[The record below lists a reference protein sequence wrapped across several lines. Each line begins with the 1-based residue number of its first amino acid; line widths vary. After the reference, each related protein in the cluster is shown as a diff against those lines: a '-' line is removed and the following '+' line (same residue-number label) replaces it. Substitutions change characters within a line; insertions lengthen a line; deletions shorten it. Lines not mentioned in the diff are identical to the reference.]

1 MPKARQR
8 NHSVSHHRS
17 LFAPS
22 PILVRRQPRTNA
34 AHAAA
39 SPSRRCDHA
48 RKSAADAVRIAA
60 EQRPVGSQTLSRPG
74 FPGFA
79 TGSNKRS
86 LRVHSRH
93 VLRPDGSNMGV
104 LSSSRARARQSAAR
118 TPSKYSADPEEH
130 LAHQAE
136 RCRDR
141 PHGARVTTHLLRR
154 RRHRPYLTTR
164 EHEVLRLLAD
174 GNTNEQSHRHS
185 RSRLTPSRPT
195 SATQ

>member
-1 MPKARQR
+1 MSPQSRGGAEPRGAIILQERGIIQCRRPRQR

-74 FPGFA
+74 FAGFA
-79 TGSNKRS
+79 AGSNKRS

-104 LSSSRARARQSAAR
+104 LSSSRARASQRRERPVSTRPTQRNIWPTKRNGAVIALMAQGY
-118 TPSKYSADPEEH
+118 YSTFSDDA
-130 LAHQAE
+130 
-136 RCRDR
+136 
-141 PHGARVTTHLLRR
+141 GAR
-154 RRHRPYLTTR
+154 
-164 EHEVLRLLAD
+164 
-174 GNTNEQSHRHS
+174 
-185 RSRLTPSRPT
+185 RPT
-195 SATQ
+195 PDRTQ